1 MAKQKQKETKKP
13 FDVDWD
19 NIDEVR
25 RVYAENRETMERSK
39 AIIKTCF
46 AWTIIFIAPVAI
58 IMSYYAF
65 ITVMSTGISGFMLNA
80 VESGLAESLNPAD
93 VINAI
98 PFDYI
103 LLSWVILIPTL
114 IAHFFIKPKIYK
126 YLRFV
131 FVFAALLSLVSIPT
145 GAHPLSMC
153 IAGFIYGFLGF
164 WIDDMAIRAY
174 AAIDSLKGV
183 KGYPQFLDYFDET
196 HGIKHTSIKYLDY
209 QKKLQDKHNADRV
222 LAEKVRQNLKAE
234 PVNEE
239 FVPGIIDDL
248 VLPEIDDGVEY
259 TDILATRS
267 GNGGAYVD
275 LVSEID
281 GDVK

>member
-1 MAKQKQKETKKP
+1 MAKQKETKKP

-19 NIDEVR
+19 NVDEVR
-25 RVYAENRETMERSK
+25 RIYAENREIMERSK

-46 AWTIIFIAPVAI
+46 MITMMAVAPVAFL
-58 IMSYYAF
+58 MSYFAF
-65 ITVMSTGISGFMLNA
+65 TDLMATGISGYMLGAVEKGLEDTLNA
-80 VESGLAESLNPAD
+80 AAV
-93 VINAI
+93 VNAI
-98 PFDYI
+98 PLDYI
-103 LLSWVILIPTL
+103 FLSWGVLIPTV
-114 IAHFFIKPKIYK
+114 IAFLFHKPKIYK

-131 FVFAALLSLVSIPT
+131 FLFVSLLSLVSIPI
-145 GAHPLSMC
+145 GAHPLPMC
-153 IAGFIYGFLGF
+153 VIGFVYGFLGF
-164 WIDDMAIRAY
+164 WIDDINIRAY
-174 AAIDSLKGV
+174 AAIKSLEGV

-209 QKKLQDKHNADRV
+209 QKKLQDKHNTDRV
-222 LAEKVRQNLKAE
+222 LAEQIRKNLEAE

-239 FVPGIIDDL
+239 FVPGVIDEL

-267 GNGGAYVD
+267 GEGGAYED

-281 GDVK
+281 GEK

>member
-1 MAKQKQKETKKP
+1 MAKQKQKEIKKP

-25 RVYAENRETMERSK
+25 RIYAENREKMERSK

-46 AWTIIFIAPVAI
+46 AWTMIFVAPVAV

-65 ITVMSTGISGFMLNA
+65 ITVMSTGISSAMLNTL
-80 VESGLAESLNPAD
+80 ESGLAESLNPAD
-93 VINAI
+93 VLNAI

-103 LLSWVILIPTL
+103 LLAWVVLIPTL
-114 IAHFFIKPKIYK
+114 IAHFFIKPIIYK

-131 FVFAALLSLVSIPT
+131 YIFTALISLVSIPFE
-145 GAHPLSMC
+145 AHSLSMC

-183 KGYPQFLDYFDET
+183 KGYPLFLDYFDET

-209 QKKLQDKHNADRV
+209 QKKLQDKHNTDRV
-222 LAEKVRQNLKAE
+222 LAEKIRQNLKAE
-234 PVNEE
+234 PVNDE
-239 FVPGIIDDL
+239 FVPGVIDDL
-248 VLPEIDDGVEY
+248 VLPEIDDDIEY

-267 GNGGAYVD
+267 GDGGAYED
-275 LVSEID
+275 LVSDID